1 MRIPRFVCA
10 TGRTATA
17 RRFRLC
23 NPGLF
28 YDWFTD
34 CIDEQWI
41 QYRIISRCSADSPT
55 TQARSEGATDNEPE
69 RAPGRGRQPG
79 EAGIQ
84 PRLAGHTKFPGD
96 HQAHSDSE
104 ISVQRPG
111 KFSGHRTATR
121 SSRGYADGVPRESA
135 PLRLFQRHRW
145 SCTHPTASAGSKL
158 LERKSCH
165 AAGIY
170 DERGA
175 CESR

>member
-17 RRFRLC
+17 DASGFATRGFLRLGSPIAST
-23 NPGLF
+23 NK
-28 YDWFTD
+28 D
-34 CIDEQWI
+34 

-55 TQARSEGATDNEPE
+55 NSSRSEGATDNEPE
-69 RAPGRGRQPG
+69 RAPGRDATW

-84 PRLAGHTKFPGD
+84 PRLAGPHQVPRRPPGPLRIRRYRCSGR
-96 HQAHSDSE
+96 ANF
-104 ISVQRPG
+104 R
-111 KFSGHRTATR
+111 GHRTATR